1 MPFLFFDPRYLLFML
16 PALALALFAQWRVS
30 SAYKKY
36 SQVRNLQNMTG
47 ADVARILMRN
57 EGLDNIQVEV
67 IPGQMTDHYDPNG
80 KVMRLSQGSA
90 QLPSVASMAIV
101 AHELG
106 HAMQDK
112 GGYFWMQVRSGIV
125 GVANIGSS
133 LGMLIFMGGLLFA
146 TMFNG
151 SLAIA
156 WAGVA
161 LMSGAVLFTLITLP
175 VEFNASARAKEMLKR
190 AGLVT
195 SAESEGVNA
204 VLNAAALTYVAGAA
218 QAVMQLLYWVTVLM
232 GIGRSRD

>member
-36 SQVRNLQNMTG
+36 SQVRNLQNLTG

-67 IPGQMTDHYDPNG
+67 IPGQMTDHYDPSG

-106 HAMQDK
+106 HALQDK

-175 VEFNASARAKEMLKR
+175 VEFNASARAKEMLTR

-232 GIGRSRD
+232 GVGRSRD

>member
-1 MPFLFFDPRYLLFML
+1 MPFLFFDPRYFLFML

-30 SAYKKY
+30 SAYRKY
-36 SQVRNLQNMTG
+36 SQVRNMQGLTG

-57 EGLDNIQVEV
+57 EGLDNLQVEV
-67 IPGQMTDHYDPNG
+67 IPGQMTDHYDPSG
-80 KVMRLSQGSA
+80 KIMRLSAGSA

-133 LGMLIFMGGLLFA
+133 LGMLIFLGGMLFA

-151 SLAIA
+151 SLSIA
-156 WAGVA
+156 WIGVA

-175 VEFNASARAKEMLKR
+175 VEFNASARAKEMLQR
-190 AGLVT
+190 AGLVNREE
-195 SAESEGVNA
+195 AAGVNE

-218 QAVMQLLYWVTVLM
+218 QAVMQLLYWITVLM
-232 GIGRSRD
+232 GLGRSRD